1 MKRRPSWSL
10 RVQNPVWKWRQQ
22 KHGNSMKYRQRHYD
36 DGKLTCVLKVLGKGN
51 EVNILE
57 DFSIQWLG

>member
-1 MKRRPSWSL
+1 
-10 RVQNPVWKWRQQ
+10 
-22 KHGNSMKYRQRHYD
+22 MKYRQRHND

-57 DFSIQWLG
+57 DFSIQ